1 MQGELQRAACILRSR
16 IARLELART
25 SRRFVP
31 PLPQPKDL
39 TRFTP
44 EVAEFWASMPFNQF
58 LPYLGVALHANP
70 DMTINSAAW
79 TDYTQHDFEGR

>member
-1 MQGELQRAACILRSR
+1 
-16 IARLELART
+16 
-25 SRRFVP
+25 
-31 PLPQPKDL
+31 
-39 TRFTP
+39 
-44 EVAEFWASMPFNQF
+44 MPFNQF